1 MTASSILN
9 ENIKIRDNSLRHF
22 QDDSRL
28 MILNNSKV
36 AGFLVILVKLIW
48 STRFSFSLQSKAFH
62 LLLIWEMIKLSHH
75 DH

>member
-1 MTASSILN
+1 MPSKLEENETENSFQCMTASSILN

-36 AGFLVILVKLIW
+36 AGF
-48 STRFSFSLQSKAFH
+48 
-62 LLLIWEMIKLSHH
+62 
-75 DH
+75 